1 MRIGSG
7 VASLLLLPVVAIVGV
22 GYVLPGLVL
31 LALSLGIVPA
41 RPDLAT
47 FTLDHYAKLLGDVY
61 YARILGYTLLLGLAV
76 ASLTAVLAFP
86 AGYYLARAEHRLAG
100 LFAVLTFAPLAVG
113 MNMLTLGW
121 MIILGRSGLLNATL
135 LDIGLIVQPLD
146 LLYGWT
152 AVIIGMVHVT
162 FTFMVL
168 PVEAV
173 VRQIDPG
180 LEKAARILGASPFR
194 VFAEVILP
202 LSLQGIAAGF
212 LIVFLQVCGAFVL
225 PLLLGGQSFTVV
237 PVAIWEQ
244 MNVLSDRPFAA
255 ALSTCLIA
263 ISIVVMVVQ
272 IRVSR
277 DRSLV

>member
-1 MRIGSG
+1 MRPGAAG
-7 VASLLLLPVVAIVGV
+7 LLLLPVVAIVGV

-31 LALSLGIVPA
+31 VALSLGIVPA

-47 FTLDHYAKLLGDVY
+47 LSLETYARLLGDVY
-61 YARILGYTLLLGLAV
+61 YARILGYTFLLGLIV
-76 ASLTAVLAFP
+76 ATLTAILAFP
-86 AGYYLARAEHRLAG
+86 AGYYLARSEHRLAG
-100 LFAVLTFAPLAVG
+100 LFALLTFAPLAVG

-121 MIILGRSGLLNATL
+121 MIILGRTGLLNAGL
-135 LDIGLIVQPLD
+135 VGIGIVSQPLD

-152 AVIIGMVHVT
+152 AVVIGMIHVT

-168 PVEAV
+168 PIEAV
-173 VRQIDPG
+173 VRGIDPS
-180 LEKAARILGASPFR
+180 LERAARILGASPAR
-194 VFAEVILP
+194 VFLHVVLP
-202 LSLQGIAAGF
+202 LSLNGVAAGF

-225 PLLLGGQSFTVV
+225 PLLLGGQDFTVV

-244 MNVLSDRPFAA
+244 MNVLSDRAFAA
-255 ALSTCLIA
+255 TLSTCLIA

-272 IRVSR
+272 LRVSR